1 MTTTPRA
8 QPSRLD
14 LGWCELPGRQA
25 QRANRDG
32 ALSPRRRREYL
43 QFLDS
48 AKAASELAV
57 DSFNRVRNPYRNEGT
72 LILLANAWELLAKSV
87 LVQQHKP
94 IVRGQRGET
103 ISAEVAVDRL
113 KGLKVLDANQAG
125 TIQQVISLRNEATHN
140 VLPSIADEIMH
151 HLLFYGCKFFREV
164 LLAQF
169 PAHGKDLPGGF
180 ISLSF
185 VDSTTY
191 ADKVQ
196 KSVSKARQ
204 SGADR
209 KLVWLLERGLAFD
222 GSRYLTEKQVAAQFR
237 GKQKIMPYLRLGDYV
252 RTADMVRVV
261 PVQAPRGYTADVT
274 LRKGSAANSALP
286 VVVRRTEIEDDYPFL
301 TKEVGTAIGKDQNW
315 TAHAAAD
322 LKLKGDAKFH
332 QQIRASSSSS
342 VQRYSQAAIER
353 LKELLKA
360 NPTYTPYK

>member
-1 MTTTPRA
+1 MP
-8 QPSRLD
+8 
-14 LGWCELPGRQA
+14 
-25 QRANRDG
+25 
-32 ALSPRRRREYL
+32 PRRRREYL

-72 LILLANAWELLAKSV
+72 LILLANAWELLAKAV
-87 LVQQHKP
+87 LVQQHKS
-94 IVRGQRGET
+94 ILRGQRGET

-113 KGLKVLDANQAG
+113 KHLKVLDANQAG

-140 VLPSIADEIMH
+140 VLPPIADEIMH

-164 LLAQF
+164 VTAQF
-169 PAHGKDLPGGF
+169 RSHAKDLPGSF
-180 ISLSF
+180 LSLSF

-237 GKQKIMPYLRLGDYV
+237 GKQKIMPYLKLGDYV
-252 RTADMVRVV
+252 RTADMVRVF
-261 PVQAPRGYTADVT
+261 PVQAPKGYTADIT
-274 LRKGSAANSALP
+274 LRKGNASNSSLP
-286 VVVRRTEIEDDYPFL
+286 VVVKKTEIDKDYPFL
-301 TKEVGTAIGKDQNW
+301 TKEVAAAIGRDQNW
-315 TAHAAAD
+315 TARAAAD
-322 LKLKGDAKFH
+322 LHLKGDPKFH
-332 QQIRASSSSS
+332 QEIRTSTKSS
-342 VQRYSQAAIER
+342 VQRYSQAAVDR
-353 LKELLKA
+353 LVAHVVA
-360 NPTYTPYK
+360 NPDFSPYR